1 MKRYLPILPI
11 LLCTA
16 ATAAFIACF
25 EAHFANEEGKY
36 LFVYTADLLKRF
48 WPFGEWH
55 YPGAPA
61 NGSGALFL
69 HTFFTQFYHATVGIY
84 AVLLAAFGLWL
95 FGGYLYS
102 RRAGIPTLYR
112 CAVVYPLAT
121 ALFLFVSVSPKFP
134 TGLLWGLLVALWLC
148 IACGGKKRACLWG
161 AWLAGAFLFVGMGFF
176 PFLFFVAGFSGLYWT
191 QPKIWIDIKQSSVHV
206 RTAYGLR
213 KILWFSVLLLLW
225 IPLPF
230 AWAAISRQPLAVA
243 CDAYTIINWRQNGI
257 SKDWKLY
264 LSYQKTW
271 RAIRQGDYR
280 EALKQADRYWFSERA
295 DYRPDLSPGEQYF
308 RRHLAECTKL
318 ALLVSGELNN
328 RFLMYGTQPEMATLF
343 LVPTPMMSYYDP
355 IYQRFYWETG
365 ALTAAAYEGINI
377 IEREGLR
384 ADVLPL
390 LALTQVCLHQ
400 HGLAE
405 KYLYLLRHTLFYR
418 KQAKYIDPAIVL
430 RKRAEIDPKPSGLYG
445 KEPRA
450 EMAHIMAVH
459 PKNFYVA
466 EYMLMQYLLEKN
478 LKDAWKTLK
487 HYRALGYK
495 GHELPI
501 YAQEAMLLYIQYGL
515 NQAAFT
521 IAEEGLDG
529 LKDFRFN
536 PAVTKRFENY
546 LQEKWNF
553 ETGRL
558 RPEAFFDKYANSY
571 AFFYMYLKNIDPE
584 ELAENDERSNRTQ
597 SLVH

>member
-1 MKRYLPILPI
+1 M
-11 LLCTA
+11 CTA
-16 ATAAFIACF
+16 AAVVFIACF
-25 EAHFANEEGKY
+25 EAHFANEEGKH
-36 LFVYTADLLKRF
+36 LFVYTADLFKRF

-69 HTFFTQFYHATVGIY
+69 HIFFTQFYHVTACIYIILLTV
-84 AVLLAAFGLWL
+84 FGLWL
-95 FGGYLYS
+95 YGWHLYS

-112 CAVVYPLAT
+112 SAIVYPLST
-121 ALFLFVSVSPKFP
+121 ALFLFAAVSPKFP
-134 TGLLWGLLVALWLC
+134 PGLLWGLLVALWLC
-148 IACGGKKRACLWG
+148 VACGGRQRTCLWG
-161 AWLAGAFLFVGMGFF
+161 AWLSGAFLSVSMGFF
-176 PFLFFVAGFSGLYWT
+176 PFLFFAAGFSGLYQT
-191 QPKIWIDIKQSSVHV
+191 QRLPVKK
-206 RTAYGLR
+206 R
-213 KILWFSVLLLLW
+213 LWFGLLLLLW
-225 IPLPF
+225 VPLPF
-230 AWAAISRQPLAVA
+230 TWAAMSHQPLADA
-243 CDAYTIINWRQNGI
+243 CDAYVIPNWHRNGI

-271 RAIRQGDYR
+271 RAIRQGDYH
-280 EALKQADRYWFSERA
+280 EALKRADRYWFSKRAGHRPGLSAGER
-295 DYRPDLSPGEQYF
+295 YF

-318 ALLVSGELNN
+318 ALLMSGELNN
-328 RFLMYGTQPEMATLF
+328 RFLMYGTMPEMASLF
-343 LVPTPMMSYYDP
+343 HCPTPMVPYYNP

-377 IEREGLR
+377 IERDGLR
-384 ADVLPL
+384 ADILPL

-418 KQAKYIDPAIVL
+418 KQAEELTALNRPDAEPDALIL
-430 RKRAEIDPKPSGLYG
+430 RKRTEMSPIPPNIQG
-445 KEPRA
+445 KQPRA

-478 LKDAWKTLK
+478 LTAAYETLK
-487 HYRALGYK
+487 HYRDLGYK
-495 GHELPI
+495 ANELPI

-521 IAEEGLDG
+521 IVEEGLDG

-536 PAVTKRFENY
+536 PATIKRFEHY

-553 ETGRL
+553 ENGRL
-558 RPEAFFDKYANSY
+558 RPEVFFDKYGNSY
-571 AFFYMYLKNIDPE
+571 AFFYMYLNNMAPTEI
-584 ELAENDERSNRTQ
+584 AEHAVSN
-597 SLVH
+597 SNLSIAH